1 MGDQQN
7 NPHAAR
13 RVNRAPNGPR
23 LRESW
28 SQPARGVTG
37 RARQLSWEVVAG
49 VSEVSLARVHG
60 LGVVDEPA
68 VGKKVSDAE
77 YPAGTP
83 ERHKTLARRPT
94 TVVSRSSDTVTQDG
108 AETAVDE
115 NKPEAVNENKS
126 EAETRED
133 EPEAVNENKSEAE
146 TREDEPETEGDDGFL
161 SDYVVYVVGGSI
173 MLSVAWLALP
183 LLGLGAIYAGNRLRE
198 DEGKKVSAGVLI
210 LGGAAPVA
218 LWLAVRLQGL

>member
-1 MGDQQN
+1 
-7 NPHAAR
+7 
-13 RVNRAPNGPR
+13 
-23 LRESW
+23 
-28 SQPARGVTG
+28 
-37 RARQLSWEVVAG
+37 LSWEVVAG

-60 LGVVDEPA
+60 LGVIDEPA

-94 TVVSRSSDTVTQDG
+94 TVVLRSSDTVTQDG

-115 NKPEAVNENKS
+115 NKPEA
-126 EAETRED
+126 ETRED
-133 EPEAVNENKSEAE
+133 EPEAVDENKSEAE

-198 DEGKKVSAGVLI
+198 DEGKKVSAGVLM

>member
-1 MGDQQN
+1 
-7 NPHAAR
+7 
-13 RVNRAPNGPR
+13 
-23 LRESW
+23 
-28 SQPARGVTG
+28 
-37 RARQLSWEVVAG
+37 
-49 VSEVSLARVHG
+49 
-60 LGVVDEPA
+60 
-68 VGKKVSDAE
+68 
-77 YPAGTP
+77 
-83 ERHKTLARRPT
+83 
-94 TVVSRSSDTVTQDG
+94 
-108 AETAVDE
+108 
-115 NKPEAVNENKS
+115 VNENKS

-146 TREDEPETEGDDGFL
+146 MREDEPETEGDDGFL

>member
-1 MGDQQN
+1 M
-7 NPHAAR
+7 
-13 RVNRAPNGPR
+13 
-23 LRESW
+23 
-28 SQPARGVTG
+28 
-37 RARQLSWEVVAG
+37 
-49 VSEVSLARVHG
+49 
-60 LGVVDEPA
+60 
-68 VGKKVSDAE
+68 
-77 YPAGTP
+77 
-83 ERHKTLARRPT
+83 
-94 TVVSRSSDTVTQDG
+94 TQDG

-126 EAETRED
+126 EAEM
-133 EPEAVNENKSEAE
+133 
-146 TREDEPETEGDDGFL
+146 REDEPETEGDDGFL

>member
-1 MGDQQN
+1 
-7 NPHAAR
+7 
-13 RVNRAPNGPR
+13 
-23 LRESW
+23 
-28 SQPARGVTG
+28 
-37 RARQLSWEVVAG
+37 
-49 VSEVSLARVHG
+49 
-60 LGVVDEPA
+60 VVDEPA

-146 TREDEPETEGDDGFL
+146 MREDEPEAVNENKSEAEMREDEPETEGDDGFL

>member
-1 MGDQQN
+1 MGDRQD

-28 SQPARGVTG
+28 SQPACGVTG

-68 VGKKVSDAE
+68 VGKNAE

-115 NKPEAVNENKS
+115 NK
-126 EAETRED
+126 
-133 EPEAVNENKSEAE
+133 PEAVNENKSEAE

-198 DEGKKVSAGVLI
+198 DEGKKVSAGVLM